1 MRKREK
7 TFSILAILSSIVAGC
22 GLILLSIFDTK
33 RHTTLHRL
41 FLLIFM
47 VGVWLTAIFSVV
59 EVRHQPSVGFSHA
72 DLAPPQYR
80 WLSKSYADAGRL
92 RLAYRIKGT
101 IALILI
107 LLSIAFGVAMYKVE
121 DLGGQF
127 FLL

>member
-33 RHTTLHRL
+33 RYTTLHRL

-59 EVRHQPSVGFSHA
+59 EVRHQPCVGFSHA
-72 DLAPPQYR
+72 DLAPSPVPLALKELR
-80 WLSKSYADAGRL
+80 GR
-92 RLAYRIKGT
+92 G
-101 IALILI
+101 
-107 LLSIAFGVAMYKVE
+107 
-121 DLGGQF
+121 
-127 FLL
+127 